1 MSRYV
6 VEDGQY
12 RYVYGWDTMLGSFW
26 FQKHDLITVPEDEN
40 PVVWLGADRDTHMT
54 EVDQLVKA
62 ARKHKL
68 YINTDR
74 QRLLYSDQELGR

>member
-1 MSRYV
+1 
-6 VEDGQY
+6 
-12 RYVYGWDTMLGSFW
+12 
-26 FQKHDLITVPEDEN
+26 
-40 PVVWLGADRDTHMT
+40 VWLGADRDTHMT